1 MIKLKSATIKSL
13 FGYEGNDYTV
23 DFFPNEIITFV
34 YALNGTGKTTV
45 FKLIYAALK
54 RQLSLL
60 NSISFESLK
69 ITFNN
74 DESLVIMKS
83 SKNPITYYLE
93 NSEGKIISSWESPTD
108 NNLDFFEYLK
118 GFNTIN
124 ILYANKDYD
133 RLITDQISRRKKD
146 NGLQIVG
153 NFEEYE
159 LQDTIALDF
168 NDVKKIYEKRR
179 IEIDTMSDI
188 NFYDELFM
196 RTSDDYDKEKKYIVF
211 PIPDKISSLKEGLK
225 FLFSENGQMLYL
237 EHLDQF
243 EENREKD
250 LCLFEEII
258 NHKPG
263 LTDKDISINRKTGE
277 LEIRLFGRD
286 DILLPPEKLS
296 SGEKNWLLLNF
307 HLIFKAKHGILFIDE
322 PEVSMHSEWLI
333 NFVDNLKRICEGRDN
348 QIIVATHSPSI
359 TYYDFDLMSELK
371 KVKI

>member
-1 MIKLKSATIKSL
+1 MIKLKSATIRRL

-60 NSISFESLK
+60 NSIAFESLK

-74 DESLVIMKS
+74 DESIVIMKS
-83 SKNPITYYLE
+83 SKIPITYYLE
-93 NSEGKIISSWESPTD
+93 NSEGKIISTWESPTD
-108 NNLDFFEYLK
+108 NNVEFFNYLK
-118 GFNTIN
+118 GFDTIN

-146 NGLQIVG
+146 NGLQIPG

-168 NDVKKIYEKRR
+168 KDVKKRCKER
-179 IEIDTMSDI
+179 EDEENLMSDI
-188 NFYDELFM
+188 TDDEMFF
-196 RTSDDYDKEKKYIVF
+196 RTSDEYDREKKYIVF

-225 FLFSENGQMLYL
+225 YLFSENGQMMYS

-277 LEIRLFGRD
+277 LEIKLFGRD

-307 HLIFKAKHGILFIDE
+307 HLIFKTKHGILFIDE

-333 NFVDNLKRICEGRDN
+333 NFVDNLRRICEGRDN

-359 TYYDFDLMSELK
+359 TYYDFDLMTELK
-371 KVKI
+371 KVKL